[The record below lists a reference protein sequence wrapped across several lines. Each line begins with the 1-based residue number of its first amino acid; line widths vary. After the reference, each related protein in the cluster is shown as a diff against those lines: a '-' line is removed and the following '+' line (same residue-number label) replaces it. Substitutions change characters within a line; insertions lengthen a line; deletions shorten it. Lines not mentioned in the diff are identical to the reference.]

1 MSPARQN
8 PCKHG
13 FFRYFRIAEDFM
25 TPHANPVL
33 HCRYAT
39 RKPGPPIRR
48 WAPAKTSEM
57 CVDEE
62 QFSAITAGLWKDPC
76 SKH

>member
-48 WAPAKTSEM
+48 FKALVRIAKNKDGGRHESFTSPEG
-57 CVDEE
+57 
-62 QFSAITAGLWKDPC
+62 T
-76 SKH
+76 SKNRE